1 MSIPPTNK
9 KMAKRYWILAI
20 ISVLFLIMAYAS
32 SITLPY
38 GLDLYA
44 NLVWMAFFFGML
56 LVSIGAGIQVRGLEK
71 KIKEM
76 NKPIK

>member
-1 MSIPPTNK
+1 
-9 KMAKRYWILAI
+9 MAKRYWILVI
-20 ISVLFLIMAYAS
+20 ISVLFLIMSYTY

>member
-1 MSIPPTNK
+1 
-9 KMAKRYWILAI
+9 MAKRYWILAI
-20 ISVLFLIMAYAS
+20 ISVLFLILVYAY

-71 KIKEM
+71 RIK
-76 NKPIK
+76 K

>member
-1 MSIPPTNK
+1 
-9 KMAKRYWILAI
+9 MAKRYWILTI
-20 ISVLFLIMAYAS
+20 ISVLSLVMSYAY

-44 NLVWMAFFFGML
+44 SLVWMAFFFGML

-76 NKPIK
+76 NKPTQ

>member
-1 MSIPPTNK
+1 
-9 KMAKRYWILAI
+9 MAKRYWILAI
-20 ISVLFLIMAYAS
+20 ISVLFLILAYAY

-71 KIKEM
+71 RIK
-76 NKPIK
+76 K

>member
-1 MSIPPTNK
+1 MSILPTNK

-44 NLVWMAFFFGML
+44 NLVWMAFFVGIL
-56 LVSIGAGIQVRGLEK
+56 LVSIGAGIQVRKLEK
-71 KIKEM
+71 RIKEM
-76 NKPIK
+76 NKPTG

>member
-1 MSIPPTNK
+1 
-9 KMAKRYWILAI
+9 MAKRYWILSTVSI
-20 ISVLFLIMAYAS
+20 LFLIMAYLYS
-32 SITLPY
+32 VTLPY

-71 KIKEM
+71 KINEM
-76 NKPIK
+76 NKPTK

>member
-1 MSIPPTNK
+1 MSILSTNK

-32 SITLPY
+32 SVTLPY

-71 KIKEM
+71 KINEM
-76 NKPIK
+76 NKPAK